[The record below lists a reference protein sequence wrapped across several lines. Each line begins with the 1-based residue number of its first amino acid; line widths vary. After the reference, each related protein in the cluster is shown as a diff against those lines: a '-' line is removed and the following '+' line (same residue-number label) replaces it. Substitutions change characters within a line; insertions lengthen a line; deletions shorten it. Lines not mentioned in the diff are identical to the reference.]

1 MKLRGIAVAAAL
13 TVAAT
18 ALTVHG
24 QSFGM
29 AKTKVTLQRK
39 LPALMPVEGDS
50 IRVRVTAHGDTTNL
64 AQDLQSQ
71 LETELLKD
79 DSKLHEDDTN
89 PSTSVTVEITN
100 VSHIQRTT
108 TQKSNPMAGKNG
120 PKTVPYTRITASL
133 SLAFQAKS
141 RSGRVLGSD
150 NVTVNYDQE
159 FDANGNNTS
168 HGVLGTL
175 DSGWHKIK
183 GGSSENQDDQPPSDG
198 ELRTKLL
205 GIAVQRMASQIV
217 NTDEKIDVFLA
228 KKGGAIDEGDKQAE
242 AGLWERALETFE
254 TAQPLAKKEDD
265 AYRLYNIGVANEAM
279 GYGAEDPKSAMKF
292 LDEAAI
298 NYGKAVDDKPG
309 EKYFL
314 EPQKRIETALA
325 HYRKLEAE
333 KNAPPPAPP
342 AAAPPATPP
351 PSTATASAGT
361 KSKTP
366 ASSPKKSPGA
376 STRRAASTT
385 TSSGT
390 PRPNKSGST
399 ALTDSQVIAMVKSG
413 IADEMVEQT
422 VKTAKAVD
430 FDLSSTGQHRLTAGG
445 VSASVLSAM
454 KARAAQDL
462 ASGK

>member
-1 MKLRGIAVAAAL
+1 MNVRGIATAAAVTIAAMAL
-13 TVAAT
+13 TVQA
-18 ALTVHG
+18 

-50 IRVRVTAHGDTTNL
+50 VRVKVTAHGDATNL

-79 DSKLHEDDTN
+79 NPKLHEEDTN
-89 PSTSVTVEITN
+89 PSTSVNVEITN
-100 VSHIQRTT
+100 VSPIQRTV
-108 TQKSNPMAGKNG
+108 TQKPNAMAGKTG
-120 PKTVPYTRITASL
+120 PKTLPYVRITASL
-133 SLAFQAKS
+133 SVAFQAKG
-141 RSGRVLGSD
+141 RSGRTLGSD

-159 FDANGNNTS
+159 FDSNGNNTS
-168 HGVLGTL
+168 HGIMGTMS
-175 DSGWHKIK
+175 SGWHKIK

-205 GIAVQRMASQIV
+205 GIAVHRMASQIV
-217 NTDEKIDVFLA
+217 NTDEGIDVFLA
-228 KKGGAIDEGDKQAE
+228 KNKGAIDEGDKAAE

-254 TAQPLAKKEDD
+254 TASPLSKKDED
-265 AYRLYNIGVANEAM
+265 AYRLYNIGVANEAL
-279 GYGAEDPKSAMKF
+279 GYAAEDPKSAMKF

-298 NYGKAVDDKPG
+298 NYGKAIDDKPS

-325 HYRKLEAE
+325 HYRRLEAE
-333 KNAPPPAPP
+333 KSAPPAPAAPAPPPAQMAASTPPP
-342 AAAPPATPP
+342 AAPGSGSSKGSRTPTKRS
-351 PSTATASAGT
+351 STATT
-361 KSKTP
+361 KP
-366 ASSPKKSPGA
+366 A
-376 STRRAASTT
+376 THSTT
-385 TSSGT
+385 G
-390 PRPNKSGST
+390 GSH
-399 ALTDSQVIAMVKSG
+399 ALTDGQVIAMVKSG

-430 FDLSSTGQHRLTAGG
+430 FDLSSVGQHRLTASG
-445 VSASVLSAM
+445 VSQAVLSAM
-454 KARAAQDL
+454 KMRAAQDL